1 MSRAWSLIGFML
13 VVNPVKKI
21 ATDKKS
27 GKSLTLYSDN
37 LVRSLE
43 LNLLATHGD
52 WDAFSQ
58 KWDSGIYESFE
69 LCPDVPSF
77 DSLLTPS

>member
-1 MSRAWSLIGFML
+1 ML
-13 VVNPVKKI
+13 TVNPVKTI

-27 GKSLTLYSDN
+27 GKNLTLYSDN

-43 LNLLATHGD
+43 QNVLANHGD
-52 WDAFSQ
+52 WDSFTQ

-69 LCPDVPSF
+69 LSPDVPSH
-77 DSLLTPS
+77 DGLLTPA